1 MLLYKADLYK
11 IAKAR
16 LKNDDDVFDVIQET
30 MIIAYKTLKK
40 LKEPLCFKVWL
51 IKILVSKSN
60 DMYKKK
66 SKRVVISLDEI
77 ENFTDN
83 ESLDIN
89 SIETKLDF
97 NFICKH
103 LKYEERIIVALFY
116 MEKFTDKE
124 ISEILNLKEN
134 TIKTKRTRAIQE
146 IKKMLEKGEKRYE

>member
-1 MLLYKADLYK
+1 MLYKADLYK

-30 MIIAYKTLKK
+30 MIIAYKTLKN

-60 DMYKKK
+60 DVYKKK
-66 SKRVVISLDEI
+66 NKRNVISLEEI
-77 ENFTDN
+77 ENFCEN
-83 ESLDIN
+83 VSLDID

-103 LKYEERIIVALFY
+103 LKYEERIIIALFY
-116 MEKFTDKE
+116 MERFTDKE
-124 ISEILNLKEN
+124 IGEILKLKEN

-146 IKKMLEKGEKRYE
+146 IKKMLEKGEKRYG

>member
-1 MLLYKADLYK
+1 MLYKADLYK

-30 MIIAYKTLKK
+30 MIIAYKTLKN

-51 IKILVSKSN
+51 IKILVSKRN
-60 DMYKKK
+60 DVYKKK
-66 SKRVVISLDEI
+66 NKRNVISLEEI
-77 ENFTDN
+77 ENFCEN
-83 ESLDIN
+83 VSLDID

-103 LKYEERIIVALFY
+103 LKYEERIIIALFY
-116 MEKFTDKE
+116 MERFTDKE
-124 ISEILNLKEN
+124 IGEILKLKEN

-146 IKKMLEKGEKRYE
+146 IKKMLEKGEKRYG

>member
-1 MLLYKADLYK
+1 MLYKNDLYR

-16 LKNDDDVFDVIQET
+16 LKNDEDVFDVIQET

-60 DMYKKK
+60 DLYKKK
-66 SKRVVISLDEI
+66 SKSNIISLEEI
-77 ENFTDN
+77 ENFSEN
-83 ESLDIN
+83 ERLDIDY
-89 SIETKLDF
+89 IETKLDF

-124 ISEILNLKEN
+124 IGEILKIKEN

-146 IKKMLEKGEKRYE
+146 IRKILERGEKRYG

>member
-1 MLLYKADLYK
+1 MLYKADLYK

-30 MIIAYKTLKK
+30 MIIAYKTLKN

-60 DMYKKK
+60 DVYKKK
-66 SKRVVISLDEI
+66 NKRNVISLEEI
-77 ENFTDN
+77 ENFCEN
-83 ESLDIN
+83 VSLDID

-103 LKYEERIIVALFY
+103 LKYEERIIIALFY
-116 MEKFTDKE
+116 MERFTDKE
-124 ISEILNLKEN
+124 IGEILKLKEN

-146 IKKMLEKGEKRYE
+146 IKKC

>member
-1 MLLYKADLYK
+1 MLYKADLYK

-30 MIIAYKTLKK
+30 MIIAYKTLKN

-60 DMYKKK
+60 DVYKKK
-66 SKRVVISLDEI
+66 NKRNVISLEEI
-77 ENFTDN
+77 ENFCEN
-83 ESLDIN
+83 VSLDID

-103 LKYEERIIVALFY
+103 LKYEERIIIALFY
-116 MEKFTDKE
+116 MERFTDKE
-124 ISEILNLKEN
+124 IGEILKLKEN

-146 IKKMLEKGEKRYE
+146 IKKILERGEKRYG